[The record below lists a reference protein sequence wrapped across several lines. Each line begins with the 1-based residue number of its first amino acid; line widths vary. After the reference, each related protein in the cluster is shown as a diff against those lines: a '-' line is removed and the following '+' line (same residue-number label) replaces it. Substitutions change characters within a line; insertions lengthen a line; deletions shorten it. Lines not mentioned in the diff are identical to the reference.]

1 MADSDEP
8 GRSDDGGLRKQI
20 ANGGWQLYALEFL
33 ALLVV
38 FGWMFITVFFG
49 GGEGPW

>member
-1 MADSDEP
+1 MADTPDSGHSDEP
-8 GRSDDGGLRKQI
+8 GLRQQI
-20 ANGGWQLYALEFL
+20 ANGGWQLYALEFV

-38 FGWMFITVFFG
+38 FGWLFVTVYFG